1 MLEIW
6 SKYNTNGPVN
16 LVSDGSYVGDV
27 SVLLSTEASPVKT
40 TATVKPHKYGPCTTF
55 EISGER
61 LNQLLTDVADPN
73 LFMYMT
79 LVALC
84 RRARMEQFN
93 ALTFDPSTRG
103 VHHDEEDIE
112 DEAAWIINMLD
123 DAKRTM
129 RGGGELEAKQR
140 REKLKKLR
148 SVAEGTTEK
157 AAAVRQ
163 EALRD
168 VAAYV
173 RRMKAVLYN
182 NPTERRRLEAA
193 NHPGLAISGIDPS
206 SVHVPAV
213 GPVAKNLAEGT
224 PVGRPK
230 RRLSARLS
238 VNLLPKRRMSITSL
252 LKRNHPPG
260 GSGSPEGR

>member
-1 MLEIW
+1 
-6 SKYNTNGPVN
+6 
-16 LVSDGSYVGDV
+16 
-27 SVLLSTEASPVKT
+27 
-40 TATVKPHKYGPCTTF
+40 
-55 EISGER
+55 
-61 LNQLLTDVADPN
+61 
-73 LFMYMT
+73 
-79 LVALC
+79 
-84 RRARMEQFN
+84 
-93 ALTFDPSTRG
+93 LTFDPSTRG
-103 VHHDEEDIE
+103 LHHDEEDIE
-112 DEAAWIINMLD
+112 DEAAWFINMPD
-123 DAKRTM
+123 DAKRTV
-129 RGGGELEAKQR
+129 RGEGELEAKQR

-148 SVAEGTTEK
+148 TVAEGTTEK

-173 RRMKAVLYN
+173 RRMKAALYN

-206 SVHVPAV
+206 LLRAPAV

-230 RRLSARLS
+230 RRLSIDLKRRLS
-238 VNLLPKRRMSITSL
+238 INLLPKRRISVMSL

-260 GSGSPEGR
+260 GSESPEGR